1 MNPLEKRLLSRFRE
15 LGEARRAM
23 LLEFADFLAGREGIV
38 EPETPREPL
47 PIPRPEQESVI
58 KAVRRL
64 METYP
69 MLERA
74 KLLHVTSEQMTR
86 HMVHGDPAV
95 EVIDRLETVFRET
108 FEKHRGAGEGN
119 PSPSQPPP

>member
-1 MNPLEKRLLSRFRE
+1 
-15 LGEARRAM
+15 M
-23 LLEFADFLAGREGIV
+23 LLEFADFLAGREGVV
-38 EPETPREPL
+38 EPEVPRQPL
-47 PIPRPEQESVI
+47 PIPRPGQESVV
-58 KAVRRL
+58 KAIRRL

-95 EVIDRLETVFRET
+95 EVIDRLEAIFRET
-108 FEKHRGAGEGN
+108 YEKHREGDAGVAD